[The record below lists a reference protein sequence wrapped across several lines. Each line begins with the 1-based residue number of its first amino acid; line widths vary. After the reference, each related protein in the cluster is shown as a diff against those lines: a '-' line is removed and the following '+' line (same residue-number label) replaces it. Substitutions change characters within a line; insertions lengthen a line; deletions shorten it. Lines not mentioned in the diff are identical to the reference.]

1 MSYCQLIVKVS
12 CLNPCCFQL
21 FFIND
26 LLELEKRQLKY
37 LGGLAKNRKVTVN
50 QKENISQLIRQ
61 DELAP
66 ALSTEAFTEVQLN
79 LAQPKTLWVAT
90 KEVEISQL
98 LGKRNIAIVMSDP
111 TFSQA
116 TEA

>member
-1 MSYCQLIVKVS
+1 
-12 CLNPCCFQL
+12 
-21 FFIND
+21 
-26 LLELEKRQLKY
+26 
-37 LGGLAKNRKVTVN
+37 
-50 QKENISQLIRQ
+50 
-61 DELAP
+61 
-66 ALSTEAFTEVQLN
+66 

-116 TEA
+116 TEAWLFYHQCFLINCHTTMDSWDL